1 MDATHNT
8 VVQSQSTAA
17 SVADDMGNLTNSI
30 VEWRRLSGECTD
42 LSQQIKERRTKL
54 KALEA
59 VILRIM
65 KTHQLGTLE
74 LKASKG
80 CLTTK
85 ETKKQQPLGTK
96 TLKDYLAEYMKSE
109 EEAITVMEFITG
121 KRGENQTMV
130 SKLKFVSL
138 DI

>member
-1 MDATHNT
+1 METPQNS
-8 VVQSQSTAA
+8 VVAVTT
-17 SVADDMGNLTNSI
+17 VADDMANLTNSI
-30 VEWRRLSGECTD
+30 VEWRRLSGECAD
-42 LSQQIKERRTKL
+42 LSQQMKERRTRL

-85 ETKKQQPLGTK
+85 ETKKQQPLGTR

-109 EEAITVMEFITG
+109 EEATKVMEFITG

>member
-1 MDATHNT
+1 MEQNT
-8 VVQSQSTAA
+8 VVTASTV
-17 SVADDMGNLTNSI
+17 SDDMANLTNSI

-42 LSQQIKERRTKL
+42 LSQQMKERRTRL

-109 EEAITVMEFITG
+109 EEALKVMEFITG

>member
-1 MDATHNT
+1 
-8 VVQSQSTAA
+8 
-17 SVADDMGNLTNSI
+17 MGNLTNSI
-30 VEWRRLSGECTD
+30 VEWRRLSGECAD

-109 EEAITVMEFITG
+109 EEAAKVMEFITG

>member
-1 MDATHNT
+1 METPHGTATA
-8 VVQSQSTAA
+8 TATA
-17 SVADDMGNLTNSI
+17 TTVADDMANLTNSI
-30 VEWRRLSGECTD
+30 VEWRRLSGECAD
-42 LSQQIKERRTKL
+42 LSQQMKERRTRL

-85 ETKKQQPLGTK
+85 ETKKQQPLGTR

-109 EEAITVMEFITG
+109 EEATKVMEFITG